1 MFLLNY
7 NYPKRKGNTRRR
19 APRAVP
25 FLTPYFPMNK
35 YILSLLLSA
44 AALTSTA
51 QTVGAGGISTDM
63 LTAIRK
69 AQPDAGTT
77 RALRNALAGT
87 SINQLAT
94 TPNNPEANDTYFS
107 NEVPS
112 KGITDQKSSG
122 RCWLFTGLNVMRA
135 DMIKRY
141 GLGTFQ
147 FSQSYCFFYDQLEK
161 ANLFLQ
167 AVIDRADKPMSDQ
180 TVDWLFKNPLSDGG
194 TFCGVVDVVSKYGL
208 VPAEAMP
215 ESYNANNTSKMA
227 SILSL
232 KLREYGLTL
241 RKAAANGEKAKA
253 LEKRKTEMLA
263 TVYHILAVC
272 LGEPVTEFQWTRKD
286 AAGKPVETKTYTPL
300 AFYKEYIGK
309 DLKNDYVMVM
319 NDPSRPYHK
328 TYTIDLDRHTYDG
341 QQWTYLNLPMEEIK
355 PLAVASIKDSTMMY
369 FSCDVG
375 KCYNRET
382 GVLSLKNYDYESLF
396 STTFPMTKAERIQTY
411 ASASSHAM
419 TLMAVD
425 LDAEG
430 TPKKWMVENSWG
442 ASSGYNGHLIMTD
455 EWFDEYMFRLV
466 VDKKY
471 VPAAT
476 LKLFEQ
482 KPTVLPAWDPL
493 FAGEE

>member
-1 MFLLNY
+1 MIKHL
-7 NYPKRKGNTRRR
+7 
-19 APRAVP
+19 A
-25 FLTPYFPMNK
+25 
-35 YILSLLLSA
+35 LSLFAFSALS
-44 AALTSTA
+44 LTA
-51 QTVGAGGISTDM
+51 QTSVGKGGITPAMLEQIKKQNPITATD
-63 LTAIRK
+63 
-69 AQPDAGTT
+69 

-94 TPNNPEANDTYFS
+94 TADNPAANDTYFS

-135 DMIKRY
+135 EMIKKY
-141 GLGTFQ
+141 DLGSFQ

-161 ANLFLQ
+161 SNLFLQ
-167 AVIDRADKPMSDQ
+167 AVIDNASKPMDDK
-180 TVDWLFKNPLSDGG
+180 TVEWLFKNPLSDGG
-194 TFCGVVDVVSKYGL
+194 TFCGVMDVVSKYGL
-208 VPAEAMP
+208 VPAEVMP
-215 ESYNANNTSKMA
+215 ESFNANNTSRMA

-241 RKAAANGEKAKA
+241 RKLSAQGKKTAE
-253 LEKRKTEMLA
+253 LEKRKTEMLG
-263 TVYHILAVC
+263 TIYHILTVC
-272 LGEPVTEFQWTRKD
+272 LGEPVQKFTWTMKD
-286 AAGKPVETKTYTPL
+286 ASGKPVSTKEYTPQS
-300 AFYKEYIGK
+300 FYKEYIGR
-309 DLKNDYVMVM
+309 DLKTSYVMVM
-319 NDPSRPYHK
+319 NDPSRPYHR
-328 TYTIDLDRHTYDG
+328 TYTIDLDRHSYDG
-341 QQWTYLNLPMEEIK
+341 TQWTYLNLPMDEIK
-355 PLAVASIKDSTMMY
+355 PLAIASIKDSTMMY

-375 KCYNRET
+375 KYLDSKT
-382 GVLSLKNYDYESLF
+382 GILSLSNYDYESLF
-396 STTFPMTKAERIQTY
+396 STTFPMTKAERISTF

-430 TPKKWMVENSWG
+430 KPGKWKVENSWG

-476 LKLFEQ
+476 LKLFDQ

-493 FAGEE
+493 FMEED